1 MKKNKRFSGIL
12 VKCND
17 KVLLCKRSSDNT
29 LPGQW
34 SIPGGGIEDGETPEE
49 AARREFYEETNIKVE
64 GQLSLVGFVDRYNK
78 DGTFLKGFMY
88 VYGVEVDEEIFP
100 DLEGAEDGGEHSEC
114 GYFGVNELPI
124 TNKSDEFYKIV
135 VKSLQ

>member
-29 LPGQW
+29 MPNQW

-49 AARREFYEETNIKVE
+49 AARREFFEETNIKINDK
-64 GQLSLVGFVDRYNK
+64 LNLVGFVDR
-78 DGTFLKGFMY
+78 F
-88 VYGVEVDEEIFP
+88 
-100 DLEGAEDGGEHSEC
+100 
-114 GYFGVNELPI
+114 
-124 TNKSDEFYKIV
+124 NKSLVHI
-135 VKSLQ
+135 

>member
-29 LPGQW
+29 MPNQW

-49 AARREFYEETNIKVE
+49 AARREFFEETNIKINDK
-64 GQLSLVGFVDRYNK
+64 LNLVGFVDRFNK
-78 DGTFLKGFMY
+78 DGTFLKGFRY
-88 VYGVEVDEEIFP
+88 VYGLEVEDKIYP
-100 DLEGAEDGGEHSEC
+100 DLDNAKDGGEHSEC
-114 GYFGVNELPI
+114 GYYSIDELPI
-124 TNKSDEFYKIV
+124 TNKTDEFYKII
-135 VKSLQ
+135 VKNLQ

>member
-17 KVLLCKRSSDNT
+17 KVLLCKRSGDNT
-29 LPGQW
+29 MPNQW

-49 AARREFYEETNIKVE
+49 AARREFFEETNIKIDDK
-64 GQLSLVGFVDRYNK
+64 LNLVGFVDRFNK

-88 VYGVEVDEEIFP
+88 VYGLEVEDEIYT
-100 DLEGAEDGGEHSEC
+100 DLDNAKDGGEHSEC
-114 GYFGVNELPI
+114 GYFGVDELPI

-135 VKSLQ
+135 VKNLQ